1 MATDTL
7 STIETKLSKG
17 MTAVV
22 PSSTCCLAAKKLTTN
37 DEAYKSLMEGLDV
50 FIIKPDEGSK
60 KTEKYRRCG
69 RSVYGDGNEPL
80 CWKHWEVRE
89 NPTFKLFKDVAAD
102 PSAVKADLKDFEAKA
117 KKKSVLKPTKYN
129 SKKLEAQPQVET
141 FSFVIK
147 KTPEM
152 TAVFSQIQE
161 WLKNPT
167 AFTIS
172 KTEMA
177 KATAQ
182 TQSVPEPVD
191 NQEVEANQPHGNQE
205 VDTTDVDQ
213 TTVAETTVEKSAD
226 VETTIVAE
234 ATDVETTIVA
244 SATDVETTIAD
255 KSADVEDDVLSD
267 ISIEDET
274 DMVLDDDEDEVSMDC
289 LTTFDNVDYGYDKG
303 ENEVWL
309 VGDNGEGKMIGT
321 LVETNDNSAAILR
334 DGKHYFISQEKKVK
348 FKGSSLD
355 MCFHTNRCYKNGKY
369 IGKMENG
376 VMKK

>member
-172 KTEMA
+172 NPEIA

-182 TQSVPEPVD
+182 PPSVPEPVD
-191 NQEVEANQPHGNQE
+191 NQEVEVEPTGDQSTE
-205 VDTTDVDQ
+205 VDQTIVAETIVAEATDVDQ
-213 TTVAETTVEKSAD
+213 TTGDKSAE

-234 ATDVETTIVA
+234 ATDVETTT
-244 SATDVETTIAD
+244 SN
-255 KSADVEDDVLSD
+255 KSADDEDEVLSD

-274 DMVLDDDEDEVSMDC
+274 ELVLDDEVDDEDSVSMDC
-289 LTTFDNVDYGYDKG
+289 LTTFDNVDYGLDTQT
-303 ENEVWL
+303 NEVWL
-309 VGDNGEGKMIGT
+309 VGDNGEGQKIGT
-321 LVETNDNSAAILR
+321 LVETDDSSSAVHKG
-334 DGKHYFISQEKKVK
+334 GKHYFICEEKKVK
-348 FKGSSLD
+348 FKGSLLCK
-355 MCFHTNRCYKNGKY
+355 CFHTKRCYKNGKY

>member
-7 STIETKLSKG
+7 STIETKLNKG

-22 PSSTCCLAAKKLTTN
+22 PSSSCCLAAKKLTTN

-147 KTPEM
+147 KTPEI

-172 KTEMA
+172 NPEIA

-182 TQSVPEPVD
+182 PPSVPEPVD
-191 NQEVEANQPHGNQE
+191 NQEVE

-213 TTVAETTVEKSAD
+213 TIVAETTVEKSAD

-244 SATDVETTIAD
+244 EATVD
-255 KSADVEDDVLSD
+255 KSADDEDEVLSD

-274 DMVLDDDEDEVSMDC
+274 ELVLDDDEDSVSMDC
-289 LTTFDNVDYGYDKG
+289 LTTFDNVDYGLDTQT
-303 ENEVWL
+303 NEVWL
-309 VGDNGEGKMIGT
+309 VGDNGEGQKIGT
-321 LVETNDNSAAILR
+321 LVETDDSSSAVHKG
-334 DGKHYFISQEKKVK
+334 GKHYFICEETKVK
-348 FKGSSLD
+348 FKGSLLCK
-355 MCFHTNRCYKNGKY
+355 CFHTKRCYKNQKY

>member
-7 STIETKLSKG
+7 STIETKLNKG

-172 KTEMA
+172 KPEMA

-182 TQSVPEPVD
+182 PNSVPEPVD
-191 NQEVEANQPHGNQE
+191 NQEVEVKQPHGNQE
-205 VDTTDVDQ
+205 VDITDVDQ
-213 TTVAETTVEKSAD
+213 TIVAQTTIADKSAD
-226 VETTIVAE
+226 VDQTIVAQTIVAE
-234 ATDVETTIVA
+234 ATDVEP
-244 SATDVETTIAD
+244 TDVDE
-255 KSADVEDDVLSD
+255 VLSD

-274 DMVLDDDEDEVSMDC
+274 DLVLDDEVDEDEDSVSMDC
-289 LTTFDNVDYGYDKG
+289 LTTFDNVDYGLDTQT
-303 ENEVWL
+303 NEVWL
-309 VGDNGEGKMIGT
+309 VGDNGEGQKIGT
-321 LVETNDNSAAILR
+321 LVETDDSSSAVHKG
-334 DGKHYFISQEKKVK
+334 GKHYFICEEKKVK